1 MHCLKVIIAYPDYK
15 YPYAEVIVEHFESN
29 EKAEFRL
36 NEIKLKYNKDFG
48 LENMNLF
55 EMSEEQLSR
64 YIYEDSYMDQ
74 IPFDFEI
81 FEVKLGKN

>member
-1 MHCLKVIIAYPDYK
+1 MFCLKVIIAHPDYK

-29 EKAEFRL
+29 EKAEIRL
-36 NEIKLKYNKDFG
+36 NEIKLKYNKEFG

-55 EMSEEQLSR
+55 DMSEEQLSR

-74 IPFDFEI
+74 IPFDFDI
-81 FEVKLGKN
+81 FEVKIS